1 MYVVYIYDR
10 NKNLLNQIF
19 NISDLTIQEKLNDI
33 ATASFIIENKI
44 KKIKQNELNSL
55 KIKDLVWQTFLQNE
69 WKRIFDFQILEEKE
83 IKFNL
88 AQYRYFKEW
97 NFCKINILGKN
108 WNEKTLFEW
117 IISWARV
124 DLEFCEI
131 HLVSE
136 LFLLKKKI
144 KIRDNI

>member
-55 KIKDLVWQTFLQNE
+55 KIKDLV
-69 WKRIFDFQILEEKE
+69 
-83 IKFNL
+83 
-88 AQYRYFKEW
+88 
-97 NFCKINILGKN
+97 
-108 WNEKTLFEW
+108 
-117 IISWARV
+117 
-124 DLEFCEI
+124 
-131 HLVSE
+131 
-136 LFLLKKKI
+136 
-144 KIRDNI
+144 

>member
-55 KIKDLVWQTFLQNE
+55 KIIDLVWQTFLQN
-69 WKRIFDFQILEEKE
+69 
-83 IKFNL
+83 
-88 AQYRYFKEW
+88 
-97 NFCKINILGKN
+97 
-108 WNEKTLFEW
+108 
-117 IISWARV
+117 
-124 DLEFCEI
+124 
-131 HLVSE
+131 
-136 LFLLKKKI
+136 
-144 KIRDNI
+144 